1 MLEEEEE
8 QAEAERAAAASEESG
23 AAITWGQ
30 SLIELAGEDSR
41 AVEERFTRLASRKAA
56 IDGDGTLS
64 GHDGGPRRRQAGG
77 RGAAA
82 VAAASGEA
90 AAAGLAL
97 SELAHE
103 AERRQ
108 PQSRFE

>member
-1 MLEEEEE
+1 M
-8 QAEAERAAAASEESG
+8 
-23 AAITWGQ
+23 TWGE
-30 SLIELAGEDSR
+30 SLIQLGGEQDTR
-41 AVEERFTRLASRKAA
+41 AVEGRFTRLASRKAA